1 MKDPRRLCARLI
13 DILAYPQ
20 SFEGDDGDSNPFFDG
35 SINKIAR
42 PLSAPGSPRDRSG
55 MMTPGDFASLQ
66 EGMEGLSTED
76 YIAWKLP
83 EEEDGE
89 DYQFPLTLRAKRG
102 SNASAGGQLDGTS
115 EQHAVNGGAS
125 SPDAVPLKINAGK
138 AAA

>member
-1 MKDPRRLCARLI
+1 LKL
-13 DILAYPQ
+13 LAYPQ
-20 SFEGDDGDSNPFFDG
+20 CFEGDDGESNPFFDG

-83 EEEDGE
+83 EEEESE
-89 DYQFPLTLRAKRG
+89 DYQFPLTLRSKRG

-115 EQHAVNGGAS
+115 EQPAGVNGGAS
-125 SPDAVPLKINAGK
+125 SPDALPLKINTQK
-138 AAA
+138 ATA